1 MKTKIMTIV
10 LILLAVGIVSS
21 CNTENNNG
29 GKDGNGDGG
38 FINLESMLTVNSKD
52 TTFGWDVPMVEDG
65 DTLSLTNLQ
74 FIQGNSKFITASDTL
89 SLPAKITVILLGD
102 SLNNPVY
109 PPDGLKY
116 KVYLS
121 DHGSKEGVPGIYK
134 AFHFK
139 IMQAPDSSKKH
150 IDDVAQSNMFYEGG
164 RYSLIVTGKYNG
176 SKFIFKSKKN
186 FNIPLKIHPSAHVNN
201 QNVFFKITL
210 MSNPKKW
217 FMSKQGFLDPT
228 DTSNIP
234 AIDANIE
241 NSFSIATTID

>member
-1 MKTKIMTIV
+1 MTIV

-38 FINLESMLTVNSKD
+38 FINLESILTVNSED
-52 TTFGWDVPMVEDG
+52 TTFGWDVPMVEGG

-74 FIQGNSKFITASDTL
+74 FIQGNSKFIMASDTL
-89 SLPAKITVILLGD
+89 SLAAKITVILLGD

-121 DHGSKEGVPGIYK
+121 DHGSKEGGTGIYK

-139 IMQAPDSSKKH
+139 IVQAPDSSKKH
-150 IDDVAQSNMFYEGG
+150 IDDIAQSNMFYEGG

-186 FNIPLKIHPSAHVNN
+186 FNVPLKIYPSAHVPQAHNN
-201 QNVFFKITL
+201 QLVFFKIILST
-210 MSNPKKW
+210 NPKKW
-217 FMSKQGFLDPT
+217 FMDKQGFLNPSDPN
-228 DTSNIP
+228 NIP

-241 NSFSIATTID
+241 NSFSIETKMN